1 MVKVRRSFLL
11 AALLGAILS
20 WLLTMSP
27 TAAQRNLR
35 VSGDRALGIT
45 QTKGYVEI
53 IPRDGRRRQAQQG
66 DRLSNAG
73 DILITGPDS
82 SARLEMDQAIGVVTM
97 AENSRLQVRTL
108 SVTVAGD
115 YLSELFVSQGQV
127 RLRLRPFT
135 NPGTRLE
142 IYTPAGVSGVRG
154 TDFGVSVR
162 LDGQTGIAT
171 FEGSVASS
179 AQGQTVMV
187 NALQQSLIRPGEPP
201 TEPVPLTDNP
211 ALLIETLRALPGQ
224 FDAAGR
230 QLAQVS
236 GSTDFVNLLEL
247 NQQQRRLNRE
257 GQFDIILPMSAG
269 RRIPAAVITPLGTR
283 QVYKLLVP

>member
-1 MVKVRRSFLL
+1 MVKVRPSFLL
-11 AALLGAILS
+11 IALLGALLS
-20 WLLTMSP
+20 WLLTISP
-27 TAAQRNLR
+27 APAQQSLR
-35 VSGDRALGIT
+35 VPGDRALGIT
-45 QTKGYVEI
+45 QTQGYVEI
-53 IPRDGRRRQAQQG
+53 IPRDGRRRQAQRG
-66 DRLSNAG
+66 DRLSNVG
-73 DILITGPDS
+73 DVLITGPDS

-97 AENSRLQVRTL
+97 AENSRLQLRTL
-108 SVTVAGD
+108 SVTIGGA
-115 YLSELFVSQGQV
+115 YLSDLFVSQGQV
-127 RLRLRPFT
+127 RLRVRPFT

-162 LDGQTGIAT
+162 PDGQTGVAT

-179 AQGQTVMV
+179 AQGQTVIV

-211 ALLIETLRALPGQ
+211 ALLIKTLRALPGQ
-224 FDAAGR
+224 VDAAGR

-247 NQQQRRLNRE
+247 NQQQRRLNRQGE
-257 GQFDIILPMSAG
+257 FDIILPMSAG
-269 RRIPAAVITPLGTR
+269 RTIPAAVITPLGTR
-283 QVYKLLVP
+283 QVYELLVP